1 MDEKVKIESKR
12 DLEKQ
17 PTNFQ
22 LFIRSNWFIYLIS
35 LIIATGI
42 SCVLIL
48 AVASKHII
56 VTPLTGFFIISSFS
70 ILISFFIFVILG
82 VIIRGKR

>member
-1 MDEKVKIESKR
+1 MDEKISSESKR
-12 DLEKQ
+12 DLGKQ

-22 LFIRSNWFIYLIS
+22 LFIRTNWFIYLIS

-48 AVASKHII
+48 VVAREHII
-56 VTPLTGFFIISSFS
+56 VTPLTGFFIISAFS
-70 ILISFFIFVILG
+70 IVISWFVFVLLG
-82 VIIRGKR
+82 VIIRGKK